1 MAEAAAAAAAAS
13 AAAEAQ
19 QRTAARMTAKKQAAF
34 RKQSQLMTS
43 SSMNQAAGAGEDARR
58 AELEAKLRRRAEERK
73 NRHQAKQAV
82 QALPEGDE
90 EEEDEEGGEGEDR
103 RGGEG
108 GRAKAELLSRAVS
121 PARAAQLLRKQ
132 SALIASKTLKDA
144 ASAGEDR
151 RRAELEARL
160 RQRAEERK
168 NRRIAAN
175 AALLPGLSET
185 IEEGEEEEEKEG
197 EEQQQQQQQGSRDTE
212 GDSEEG
218 DGEGLTSLPE
228 DVGPGRGGGSP
239 GTSALLK
246 NMPPLQ
252 VRRAGNPMPT
262 LLARRRAGAAG
273 LPSLGLPS
281 MNEDEE
287 YNDEESDSFSDLD
300 SQGSPSSLDPS
311 PTRSA
316 MGALG
321 LPTTRR
327 ASRAPSFMT
336 PPPAEEGGDGSPLP
350 PGMPDGYLAH
360 AMRRRS
366 AQPVDPS
373 LGSPSPP
380 GLSAGG
386 RGNAVSDMV
395 AANARRRSGMVGVNR
410 RTSGFVGGD
419 QHGPSHGIML
429 SRRTTAMVNE
439 DGSLAMAASR
449 TRRTTAMVAEDG
461 SLAIPSRRM
470 STSRKA
476 SYAISP
482 SGEAADLRRQS
493 NAMGGGSPG
502 SHRTDSVSSFNNK
515 VLQPVSAVSEKF
527 MKKINKGNRE
537 HLLSEEQVQALR
549 KLSAAGGL
557 VQEAEDASAAHER
570 AVDQETFDE
579 ELRQEQ
585 RKGVQKVAQAKT
597 QESEEARR
605 RDKARRAKLLYEHEN
620 LTHQQRIARMMARW
634 KSYGFQEYFLAW
646 KNFTIRQK
654 RVKEAQARVTQ
665 YLEVLTKEPWDRD
678 DTDIELLYK
687 FVQEVKFFA
696 GLERDVALDLC
707 RSFRLEEFEDDEV
720 VFMQGDE
727 GITFYIILYG
737 QVSIWSEAP
746 PKPEESE
753 KEDGVRSGSDGDS
766 SEEEDENAGR
776 KLLATL
782 GQGDAFGEL
791 ALLKNQ
797 PRAATVQ
804 TDEPTWFVVIDKE
817 DYDETIKS
825 THQKNIQ
832 TKVDFLCRMPLFKE
846 CSVSELNE
854 LVGFFA
860 VAEYAP
866 GTSILTQGQEASA
879 VHFVVSGD
887 VDIVKKVQIE
897 AGPPSSDKSL
907 SEKTSKSTK
916 TREAQALM
924 SVCKRWGIF
933 GEYAIMT
940 RRQQPYSAIT
950 RSGCTTYTLSLHD
963 FFMRLNP
970 RTLQLFRQY
979 IKMTMED
986 TEAERCLIEK
996 GQQDVC
1002 TREMLRSARREFLPL
1017 ESRTTKRSGFM
1028 LSHSGKMD
1036 KGTLRSFYATHGPA
1050 RGSRRSEGGRTT
1062 EGTSN
1067 KERVGEEDRLM
1078 NKFGLSAAM
1087 DALGDRE
1094 NALAKF
1100 IEEKASKSLGPSGG
1114 AKAAPG
1120 PKDEKGRKKPDTLKK
1135 TSGGGGG
1142 SGDAAPTKKGKRP
1155 HIIDLRMADQIGLTN
1170 NSTDFVEEVAVVYGT
1185 VTMDDPNKIIP
1196 GHVMDAVFSE
1206 CDSAALLHKIE
1217 AVRWDSVTLML
1228 LCFEGPSLKEKLE
1241 RVADAVLMLKDR
1253 LAEVERLDNA
1263 TIDDPEEKNH
1273 YDLSA
1278 GLEWGAMFVSKQ
1290 VTFITDVFGPGLT
1303 AVEELCEE
1311 SKSFGG
1317 IRCKK
1322 RVCDLLNTTHF
1333 LAISGSDFLL
1343 EKRHDY
1349 KHLGGQV
1356 SEVLRV
1362 TPANQAPN
1370 LVESQSAS
1378 SDVGSGA
1385 AGAHTRAL
1393 IEKMGRLGLKPTKPC
1408 GGLRGGPSQGLTS
1421 GGGQAR
1427 FAKTR
1432 RGNKIPTFC
1441 SKRYHYRKNLDQ
1453 GTGRDDASVVAEDD
1467 VSECSSVHNFRQNL
1481 RLL

>member
-82 QALPEGDE
+82 QALPEGGE
-90 EEEDEEGGEGEDR
+90 GEEDEDGED
-103 RGGEG
+103 GGG
-108 GRAKAELLSRAVS
+108 GGAMAELSSRAVS

-168 NRRIAAN
+168 NRRMAAN
-175 AALLPGLSET
+175 AASLPELSEAT
-185 IEEGEEEEEKEG
+185 EEEEEDEDEDEG
-197 EEQQQQQQQGSRDTE
+197 EEDQQQLQQRQQQDS
-212 GDSEEG
+212 GDAEEESEEE
-218 DGEGLTSLPE
+218 DGEGLASLPRE
-228 DVGPGRGGGSP
+228 DSPTRGAGSP
-239 GTSALLK
+239 GTSALLR

-252 VRRAGNPMPT
+252 MRRAGNPMPN
-262 LLARRRAGAAG
+262 LLARRRTGAAG
-273 LPSLGLPS
+273 PPALGLPS
-281 MNEDEE
+281 MNEEQE
-287 YNDEESDSFSDLD
+287 YNDEESDSISDLD
-300 SQGSPSSLDPS
+300 SQGSPSSRDVS

-321 LPTTRR
+321 LPTARR

-336 PPPAEEGGDGSPLP
+336 PPPAGEGGDGSPVT
-350 PGMPDGYLAH
+350 PGMPEGYLAH

-380 GLSAGG
+380 GLPAGG
-386 RGNAVSDMV
+386 RGNAVSEMV

-410 RTSGFVGGD
+410 RTSGLVAGGD
-419 QHGPSHGIML
+419 QHGVML

-439 DGSLAMAASR
+439 DGSLAMAATR
-449 TRRTTAMVAEDG
+449 NRRTTAMVSEDG

-470 STSRKA
+470 STNVRKA
-476 SYAISP
+476 SHAISP
-482 SGEAADLRRQS
+482 SGEGGDHRRQS
-493 NAMGGGSPG
+493 TAMNNGSPG

-515 VLQPVSAVSEKF
+515 VLQPVSAASEKF

-537 HLLSEEQVQALR
+537 ELLNEEQVQALR

-557 VQEAEDASAAHER
+557 VEDAEDASASHDR
-570 AVDQETFDE
+570 ALDQETFDE

-646 KNFTIRQK
+646 KNYTIRQK

-687 FVQEVKFFA
+687 FVQEVKFFT

-707 RSFRLEEFEDDEV
+707 RAFRLEEFEDDEV

-753 KEDGVRSGSDGDS
+753 KEEGVRSGSEDDT

-887 VDIVKKVQIE
+887 VDIVKNVQIE
-897 AGPPSSDKSL
+897 APPPA
-907 SEKTSKSTK
+907 SEKSCSEKSSKSTK

-986 TEAERCLIEK
+986 TEAERCLVEK
-996 GQQDVC
+996 GQQDIC
-1002 TREMLRSARREFLPL
+1002 TRDMLRSARREFVPV
-1017 ESRTTKRSGFM
+1017 ESRAFKRGGSM
-1028 LSHSGKMD
+1028 LSRSSGTVE
-1036 KGTLRSFYATHGPA
+1036 KGTLRSFYATRGLA
-1050 RGSRRSEGGRTT
+1050 RGSRHRERGRAT
-1062 EGTSN
+1062 EGASN
-1067 KERVGEEDRLM
+1067 KEGAGEEERLM

-1120 PKDEKGRKKPDTLKK
+1120 PKDEKGRKKPEALKK
-1135 TSGGGGG
+1135 AGGGGVG
-1142 SGDAAPTKKGKRP
+1142 NGDTAPAKKGKRP
-1155 HIIDLRMADQIGLTN
+1155 QIIDLRMADQIGLTN

-1185 VTMDDPNKIIP
+1185 VAMDDPNKIIP

-1228 LCFEGPSLKEKLE
+1228 LCFEGQSLKEKLE

-1253 LAEVERLDNA
+1253 LAEVERLDNM

-1273 YDLSA
+1273 YDLCA

-1311 SKSFGG
+1311 SKIFGG

-1322 RVCDLLNTTHF
+1322 RVCDLLNTSHF

-1362 TPANQAPN
+1362 TPANQASNPA
-1370 LVESQSAS
+1370 ESQSAS
-1378 SDVGSGA
+1378 SDVGGSA
-1385 AGAHTRAL
+1385 VTVHTRAL
-1393 IEKMGRLGLKPTKPC
+1393 VEKMGRLGLKPAKPS
-1408 GGLRGGPSQGLTS
+1408 GGLRGGPSQGLS
-1421 GGGQAR
+1421 SRGGQAR
-1427 FAKTR
+1427 FTKTR

-1441 SKRYHYRKNLDQ
+1441 SKRYQYRKNLEQ
-1453 GTGRDDASVVAEDD
+1453 GTGRDDASVVSEDD
-1467 VSECSSVHNFRQNL
+1467 ASDCSSVQNFRQNL
-1481 RLL
+1481 RLI

>member
-1 MAEAAAAAAAAS
+1 MAGGAVAEAAAAAAAAT

-19 QRTAARMTAKKQAAF
+19 EKTAARMSAKKQAAF

-43 SSMNQAAGAGEDARR
+43 SSMSNAAGAGEESRR

-73 NRHQAKQAV
+73 NRHQAKMAAQV
-82 QALPEGDE
+82 LEGDE
-90 EEEDEEGGEGEDR
+90 DGDRDGDGDGDGEEGGDGVGQLESAV
-103 RGGEG
+103 
-108 GRAKAELLSRAVS
+108 RAASPASRAGALV
-121 PARAAQLLRKQ
+121 RKQ
-132 SALIASKTLKDA
+132 SALIGAQALKA
-144 ASAGEDR
+144 AANAGEDR
-151 RRAELEARL
+151 RKAELEARL
-160 RQRAEERK
+160 RQRAAERK
-168 NRRIAAN
+168 NRRMAA
-175 AALLPGLSET
+175 AAAALPGLEET
-185 IEEGEEEEEKEG
+185 LEEGEEEEEEEEKDSDEEESEEEEG
-197 EEQQQQQQQGSRDTE
+197 EGEK
-212 GDSEEG
+212 EG
-218 DGEGLTSLPE
+218 DGLAPL
-228 DVGPGRGGGSP
+228 PGRGGSP
-239 GTSALLK
+239 DKRGGGELLQA
-246 NMPPLQ
+246 MPPLQ
-252 VRRAGNPMPT
+252 LRRANNPAPK
-262 LLARRRAGAAG
+262 LLARRRPGVTG
-273 LPSLGLPS
+273 LPPLGLPS

-287 YNDEESDSFSDLD
+287 YNEEGSDSFSD
-300 SQGSPSSLDPS
+300 SQGSPSGSLDQS
-311 PTRSA
+311 PTRTA

-321 LPTTRR
+321 LPTSRR
-327 ASRAPSFMT
+327 TSRAPSFIT
-336 PPPAEEGGDGSPLP
+336 PAPAGGSDGSPP
-350 PGMPDGYLAH
+350 AQPGMPPGYLAH

-380 GLSAGG
+380 GLSPGG

-395 AANARRRSGMVGVNR
+395 AANARRRSGMVGVSR
-410 RTSGFVGGD
+410 RTSGFVGGGD
-419 QHGPSHGIML
+419 QPGAMIG
-429 SRRTTAMVNE
+429 RRTTAMVNE
-439 DGSLAMAASR
+439 DGSLAMAATR
-449 TRRTTAMVAEDG
+449 NRRTTAMVAEDG
-461 SLAIPSRRM
+461 SLAVPSRRM
-470 STSRKA
+470 STSRKT

-482 SGEAADLRRQS
+482 GSEVGDPRRQS
-493 NAMGGGSPG
+493 AFVGADGGVSPG
-502 SHRTDSVSSFNNK
+502 TVGGRDSMSLNK
-515 VLQPVSAVSEKF
+515 PVSAVSEKF
-527 MKKINKGNRE
+527 MKKMTKGNRE
-537 HLLSEEQVQALR
+537 ELLNEEQVQALR

-557 VQEAEDASAAHER
+557 VQDAEAATLSH
-570 AVDQETFDE
+570 AVDQDTFDE

-585 RKGVQKVAQAKT
+585 RKGVMKVAQAKT
-597 QESEEARR
+597 QASEDARK
-605 RDKARRAKLLYEHEN
+605 RDKARRTKLLYEHEN

-646 KNFTIRQK
+646 KNYTVRQK

-687 FVQEVKFFA
+687 FVQEVKFFK
-696 GLERDVALDLC
+696 GLEREVALDLC

-720 VFMQGDE
+720 VFLQGDE

-746 PKPEESE
+746 PGLE
-753 KEDGVRSGSDGDS
+753 KSDKSTEGGSLDDDES

-866 GTSILTQGQEASA
+866 GTSILTQGQEATA

-897 AGPPSSDKSL
+897 VGRPSSR
-907 SEKTSKSTK
+907 SEKASKSSK
-916 TREAQALM
+916 SREAQALM

-986 TEAERCLIEK
+986 AEAERCLIEK
-996 GQQDVC
+996 GHQDLC
-1002 TREMLRSARREFLPL
+1002 TREMLRSARREFVPV
-1017 ESRTTKRSGFM
+1017 ESRSKRGGSAF
-1028 LSHSGKMD
+1028 SHGRNVE
-1036 KGTLRSFYATHGPA
+1036 KGTLQSFYAAHGPA
-1050 RGSRRSEGGRTT
+1050 RGSGGTEGGRTT
-1062 EGTSN
+1062 EVRD
-1067 KERVGEEDRLM
+1067 KEGADEEERLLT
-1078 NKFGLSAAM
+1078 KFGLSAAM

-1114 AKAAPG
+1114 GKAALG
-1120 PKDEKGRKKPDTLKK
+1120 GKDERGRKKAETLKK
-1135 TSGGGGG
+1135 SSAGL
-1142 SGDAAPTKKGKRP
+1142 AAEMAPAKQGKQN
-1155 HIIDLRMADQIGLTN
+1155 HIIDLRMAEQIGLTN

-1196 GHVMDAVFSE
+1196 GTVMDAVFME

-1217 AVRWDSVTLML
+1217 ALRWDSVTLIL
-1228 LCFEGPSLKEKLE
+1228 LCFEGQTVKEKLE
-1241 RVADAVLMLKDR
+1241 RVANAVLMAKER
-1253 LAEVERLDNA
+1253 LEEVERLENA
-1263 TIDDPEEKNH
+1263 AIEDPEEHNH

-1278 GLEWGAMFVSKQ
+1278 GLEWGAMFVSRQ
-1290 VTFITDVFGPGLT
+1290 VTFITDIFGPGLT

-1311 SKSFGG
+1311 SRSFGG

-1322 RVCDLLNTTHF
+1322 RVCDLLNTSHV
-1333 LAISGSDFLL
+1333 LVISGSDFLL
-1343 EKRHDY
+1343 EGRHEY
-1349 KHLGGQV
+1349 KLLGGQT
-1356 SEVLRV
+1356 SEILSGA
-1362 TPANQAPN
+1362 PPGGQAPR
-1370 LVESQSAS
+1370 LQDSKST
-1378 SDVGSGA
+1378 VGEADGPSE
-1385 AGAHTRAL
+1385 AHTSTLAL
-1393 IEKMGRLGLKPTKPC
+1393 VDKMARQGLKPL
-1408 GGLRGGPSQGLTS
+1408 GGSGGPRGGPPALKGALQTN
-1421 GGGQAR
+1421 
-1427 FAKTR
+1427 FTR
-1432 RGNKIPTFC
+1432 TKRGAKIPTFR
-1441 SKRYHYRKNLDQ
+1441 SKRYHYRKKLEETV
-1453 GTGRDDASVVAEDD
+1453 GGDD
-1467 VSECSSVHNFRQNL
+1467 VSVVSESSLSDTSSVLNFRQNL

>member
-1 MAEAAAAAAAAS
+1 MLTGRWAARRMTLRGAGDVMAGGAVAEAAAAAAAAT

-19 QRTAARMTAKKQAAF
+19 EKTAARMSAKKQAAF

-43 SSMNQAAGAGEDARR
+43 SSMSDAAGAGEESRR
-58 AELEAKLRRRAEERK
+58 KELEAKLRRRAEERK
-73 NRHQAKQAV
+73 NRHQSKMAV
-82 QALPEGDE
+82 QVLPEGDE
-90 EEEDEEGGEGEDR
+90 DEDEEEDRDGVGQLE
-103 RGGEG
+103 
-108 GRAKAELLSRAVS
+108 STVRAVS
-121 PARAAQLLRKQ
+121 PASRAGAQLRKQ
-132 SALIASKTLKDA
+132 SALIGAQALKDA
-144 ASAGEDR
+144 ANAGEDR
-151 RRAELEARL
+151 RKAELEARL
-160 RQRAEERK
+160 RQRAAERK
-168 NRRIAAN
+168 NRRMAAAS
-175 AALLPGLSET
+175 AALPGLAET
-185 IEEGEEEEEKEG
+185 L
-197 EEQQQQQQQGSRDTE
+197 
-212 GDSEEG
+212 EEG
-218 DGEGLTSLPE
+218 DEEEGSDEEESGEEGGEGEKKGNGLAPLH
-228 DVGPGRGGGSP
+228 GRGGSP
-239 GTSALLK
+239 GNREDGELMQG
-246 NMPPLQ
+246 MPPLQ
-252 VRRAGNPMPT
+252 LRRANNPAPK
-262 LLARRRAGAAG
+262 LLARRRPGVTG
-273 LPSLGLPS
+273 LPPLGLPS

-287 YNDEESDSFSDLD
+287 YNEEGSDSFSD
-300 SQGSPSSLDPS
+300 SQGSPSGSLDPS
-311 PTRSA
+311 PTRGA

-321 LPTTRR
+321 LPTARR
-327 ASRAPSFMT
+327 TSRAPSFMT
-336 PPPAEEGGDGSPLP
+336 PAPAGGNDGSPP
-350 PGMPDGYLAH
+350 AQPGMPPGYLAH

-380 GLSAGG
+380 GLSPGG

-410 RTSGFVGGD
+410 RTSGFIGGGD
-419 QHGPSHGIML
+419 QPGPMIG
-429 SRRTTAMVNE
+429 RRTTAMVNE
-439 DGSLAMAASR
+439 DGSLAMAATR
-449 TRRTTAMVAEDG
+449 NRRTTAMVAEDG
-461 SLAIPSRRM
+461 SLAVPSRRM

-482 SGEAADLRRQS
+482 GSEVGDPRRQS
-493 NAMGGGSPG
+493 GFVGADGAS
-502 SHRTDSVSSFNNK
+502 
-515 VLQPVSAVSEKF
+515 PVSAASEKF
-527 MKKINKGNRE
+527 MKKVTKGNRE
-537 HLLSEEQVQALR
+537 ELLNEEQVQALR

-557 VQEAEDASAAHER
+557 VQDAEAATLNH
-570 AVDQETFDE
+570 AVDQDTFDE

-585 RKGVQKVAQAKT
+585 RKGVMKVAQAKT
-597 QESEEARR
+597 QASEEARK

-646 KNFTIRQK
+646 KNYTVRQK

-687 FVQEVKFFA
+687 FVQEVKFFK
-696 GLERDVALDLC
+696 GLEREVALDLC

-720 VFMQGDE
+720 VFLQGDE

-746 PKPEESE
+746 PGLE
-753 KEDGVRSGSDGDS
+753 KSDTKSDGGDDES

-866 GTSILTQGQEASA
+866 GTSILTQGQEATA

-897 AGPPSSDKSL
+897 VGRPSSR
-907 SEKTSKSTK
+907 SEKNSKSSK
-916 TREAQALM
+916 SREAQALM

-986 TEAERCLIEK
+986 AEAERCLIEK
-996 GQQDVC
+996 GHQDLC
-1002 TREMLRSARREFLPL
+1002 TREMLRSARREFVPVK
-1017 ESRTTKRSGFM
+1017 SRSKRGGSAF
-1028 LSHSGKMD
+1028 SHGGNVE

-1050 RGSRRSEGGRTT
+1050 RGSGGTEGGRTT
-1062 EGTSN
+1062 EVRDKKGADEE
-1067 KERVGEEDRLM
+1067 ERLLT
-1078 NKFGLSAAM
+1078 KFGLSAAM

-1100 IEEKASKSLGPSGG
+1100 IEEKASKGLGPSGG
-1114 AKAAPG
+1114 GKAALG
-1120 PKDEKGRKKPDTLKK
+1120 GKDERGRKKAETLKS
-1135 TSGGGGG
+1135 SGGL
-1142 SGDAAPTKKGKRP
+1142 SAEMAPVKQGKQNQ
-1155 HIIDLRMADQIGLTN
+1155 IIDLRMAEQIGLTN

-1196 GHVMDAVFSE
+1196 GTVMDAVFTE

-1217 AVRWDSVTLML
+1217 AMRWDSVTLII
-1228 LCFEGPSLKEKLE
+1228 LCFEGQTVKEKLE
-1241 RVADAVLMLKDR
+1241 RVANAVLMVKER
-1253 LAEVERLDNA
+1253 LEEVERLENA
-1263 TIDDPEEKNH
+1263 AIEDPEEHNH

-1278 GLEWGAMFVSKQ
+1278 GLEWGAMFVSRQ
-1290 VTFITDVFGPGLT
+1290 VTFITDIFGPGLT

-1311 SKSFGG
+1311 SRTFGG

-1322 RVCDLLNTTHF
+1322 RVCDLLNTSHV
-1333 LAISGSDFLL
+1333 LVISGSDFLL
-1343 EKRHDY
+1343 EGRHEY
-1349 KHLGGQV
+1349 KLLGGET
-1356 SEVLRV
+1356 SEILSG
-1362 TPANQAPN
+1362 TAPGGQAPRLQDSKSTMGEADDPSEAHN
-1370 LVESQSAS
+1370 STLALVE
-1378 SDVGSGA
+1378 
-1385 AGAHTRAL
+1385 
-1393 IEKMGRLGLKPTKPC
+1393 KMARQGLKPL
-1408 GGLRGGPSQGLTS
+1408 GGVGGPRGGPPALKGALQTNFT
-1421 GGGQAR
+1421 R
-1427 FAKTR
+1427 TR
-1432 RGNKIPTFC
+1432 RGAKIPTFR
-1441 SKRYHYRKNLDQ
+1441 SKRYHYRKKLEETV
-1453 GTGRDDASVVAEDD
+1453 GGDD
-1467 VSECSSVHNFRQNL
+1467 VSVVSESIMSDTSSVQNFRQNL